1 MRGRGSMT
9 RPKVYITRRIPQPAL
24 DIVASAC
31 DYAIWDNEEQPVPR
45 DILFRESADTD
56 GVLTILSERIDQEF
70 LDAAPRC
77 RVVANMAVG
86 YDNVDLPAL
95 TRRRVL
101 LTNTPDVLTETTADL
116 VWALMLASA

>member
-1 MRGRGSMT
+1 MT
-9 RPKVYITRRIPQPAL
+9 RPKAYITRRIPQPAL

-31 DYAIWDNEEQPVPR
+31 DYAIWDIEEQPVPR
-45 DILFRESADTD
+45 DVLFREAAAVD

-86 YDNVDLPAL
+86 
-95 TRRRVL
+95 
-101 LTNTPDVLTETTADL
+101 
-116 VWALMLASA
+116 